1 MDDTQAALRAALQY
15 VRRGWRV
22 FPCWWTDG
30 SHCACGIPTCDNPGK
45 HPLAAAVPSGCL
57 DASADGAAVRAWWFA
72 LPRANVAIATGPTSG
87 IWVLDID
94 REAAGFE
101 TLAALEARHGA
112 LPDTATVITGGLG
125 EHRYF
130 AYPAEEV
137 PSRAGIAPGLDTR
150 GAGGYVVAPPSRHES
165 GRRYTWSLGYSPAE
179 IRFAAA
185 PTWLLELARRS
196 DEATART
203 NGRPVD
209 LGAELV
215 IVPGARNHQLT
226 RLGGLLRRYGLNAR
240 ALAGCLAAINAVHCV
255 PPLGEEEVVK
265 IAQSLTRYA
274 PGPFPPFQPSQPSDT
289 RRDDLIVAALR
300 GAR

>member
-130 AYPAEEV
+130 AHPAEEV

-150 GAGGYVVAPPSRHES
+150 GAGGYVVAPPSR
-165 GRRYTWSLGYSPAE
+165 SPHGE
-179 IRFAAA
+179 
-185 PTWLLELARRS
+185 PVVSYVVHDDL
-196 DEATART
+196 
-203 NGRPVD
+203 RP
-209 LGAELV
+209 
-215 IVPGARNHQLT
+215 
-226 RLGGLLRRYGLNAR
+226 
-240 ALAGCLAAINAVHCV
+240 
-255 PPLGEEEVVK
+255 
-265 IAQSLTRYA
+265 SA
-274 PGPFPPFQPSQPSDT
+274 PGPRCHAILVQPSSYLGTAQLGATAPE
-289 RRDDLIVAALR
+289 RR
-300 GAR
+300 